1 MGGSAEGLELDDLTS
16 RVLDCVDLI
25 PPGRVATYGDIA
37 TLVGTGPRQ
46 VGRIMAVHGH
56 LVAWWRVVR
65 ADGGSQVVERA
76 RLHWDEEGITST
88 HGTRVKVRMTHHRL
102 TAGELQTIA
111 AQLPPR

>member
-1 MGGSAEGLELDDLTS
+1 MGGSAEDLELDDLTS
-16 RVLDCVDLI
+16 GVLDCVDLI
-25 PPGRVATYGDIA
+25 PSGRVATYGDIA

-65 ADGGSQVVERA
+65 ADGGSQVAERA